1 MRTITIE
8 RQYASGGREIARR
21 ISERLGIPFYDGQL
35 LIMAAERFGLNPGVV
50 KENDEKVNRS
60 FLYSVA
66 EAVENFSGSDRGMLP
81 YKIYEAQAETI
92 RRLVLEG
99 PCIFIG
105 RCAGEILKEAGRNP
119 LNVFIYASSMEE
131 RRERANQ
138 VDKVPMMNADSY
150 IKMKDKQRR
159 GYYKQYA
166 EKDWGD
172 PMNYD
177 LCLNS
182 SRLGYEACVELI
194 VRAV

>member
-81 YKIYEAQAETI
+81 
-92 RRLVLEG
+92 
-99 PCIFIG
+99 
-105 RCAGEILKEAGRNP
+105 
-119 LNVFIYASSMEE
+119 
-131 RRERANQ
+131 
-138 VDKVPMMNADSY
+138 
-150 IKMKDKQRR
+150 
-159 GYYKQYA
+159 
-166 EKDWGD
+166 
-172 PMNYD
+172 
-177 LCLNS
+177 
-182 SRLGYEACVELI
+182 
-194 VRAV
+194 